1 MTDSLYDM
9 VKCVGKST
17 TQHDSTFLA
26 MVIAGP
32 AAAIPSASSSRDKFT
47 SLGMQTVLN
56 CLQVFYSLHLYLL
69 AVIPRGTEVLPCLIP
84 GR

>member
-9 VKCVGKST
+9 VKCVGKSA

-32 AAAIPSASSSRDKFT
+32 VAAMLSPSSSRNKFT

-69 AVIPRGTEVLPCLIP
+69 AMSPRGTEVLPCLIH

>member
-1 MTDSLYDM
+1 MIWSSAS
-9 VKCVGKST
+9 GKAPPNMIR
-17 TQHDSTFLA
+17 TFLA

-32 AAAIPSASSSRDKFT
+32 AAAIPSALSTRDKFT

>member
-1 MTDSLYDM
+1 MI
-9 VKCVGKST
+9 KCVGKST

-32 AAAIPSASSSRDKFT
+32 AAAMLSPSSSRDKFT

-56 CLQVFYSLHLYLL
+56 CLQVFYRLHLYLL
-69 AVIPRGTEVLPCLIP
+69 SVIPRGTEVLPCLIP

>member
-1 MTDSLYDM
+1 MIDSLYDM
-9 VKCVGKST
+9 VKCVGKSIT
-17 TQHDSTFLA
+17 RHDSTFLA

-32 AAAIPSASSSRDKFT
+32 AAAMLSPSSSRDTFM

-56 CLQVFYSLHLYLL
+56 CLQVFDSLYLYLL
-69 AVIPRGTEVLPCLIP
+69 AMSPRGTEVLPCLIP